1 MQPAGSI
8 FLTVAPNGARK
19 TKSDHPMLPLTAA
32 ELATCA
38 VSCRDAGAC
47 MIHLHVRDAEG
58 RHSLDTGLYQDVM
71 QAIRGAVGDALVIQ
85 VTSESV
91 GRYGPREQ
99 MAMVR
104 GLRPE
109 AVSIAVREL
118 FSGEVPEPEIAAFL
132 AECHEQRIV
141 IQFILYDDGDV
152 LTYLALRQRGVIA
165 ERSHWVLFVLG
176 RYTGGQSTFEDL
188 LPMHS
193 AWRAAREM
201 TEGVSW
207 AICAFGAREC
217 ECAIASTALGGH
229 ARIGFENNLL
239 LPDGRLARDNAE
251 LIGSFAGVARLLG
264 YRLSTA
270 GEMRALF
277 S

>member
-1 MQPAGSI
+1 MQPAGPI
-8 FLTVAPNGARK
+8 FLAVAPNGARK
-19 TKSDHPMLPLTAA
+19 TKADHPMLPLTAE
-32 ELATCA
+32 ELAACA
-38 VSCRDAGAC
+38 RSCRDAGAS

-58 RHSLDTGLYQDVM
+58 RHSLDIGLYHDAM
-71 QAIRGAVGDALVIQ
+71 QAIRGEVGDGLVIQ

-99 MAMVR
+99 MEMVR

-109 AVSIAVREL
+109 AVSMAVREL
-118 FSGEVPEPEIAAFL
+118 FSGDVPEPEVAAFL

-141 IQFILYDDGDV
+141 IQFILYDDADV
-152 LTYLALRQRGVIA
+152 LNYVALRRRGVIA
-165 ERSHWVLFVLG
+165 ERRHWVLFVLG

-193 AWRAAREM
+193 AWRSAREV
-201 TEGVSW
+201 TEDVPW

-217 ECAIASTALGGH
+217 ECAMAAAALGGH
-229 ARIGFENNLL
+229 VRIGFENNLF

-251 LIGSFAGVARLLG
+251 LIASFAEVAGLLG
-264 YRLSTA
+264 HRLSTA